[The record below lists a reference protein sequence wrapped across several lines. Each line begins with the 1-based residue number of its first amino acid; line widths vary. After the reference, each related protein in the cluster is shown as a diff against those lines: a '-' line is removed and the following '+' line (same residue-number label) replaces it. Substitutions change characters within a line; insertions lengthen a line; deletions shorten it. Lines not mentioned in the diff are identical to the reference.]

1 MKLRQTILL
10 PFMLCSFSLAAC
22 TSQKENSS
30 SSFTNGDTSKSK
42 DVSTIKNEFGEN
54 LYSLTITGRP
64 ELIVRGPFRPSTD
77 IQHTEYSFPEGA
89 WVIFA
94 TEKVQNAEV
103 VATLNGE
110 KLESYQQIDTGLYFQ
125 FSMPGQDSVLDISVK

>member
-10 PFMLCSFSLAAC
+10 PFILCSFSLAAC

-42 DVSTIKNEFGEN
+42 DVSTIKNEFGET
-54 LYSLTITGRP
+54 LYYLTIAGRP

-77 IQHTEYSFPEGA
+77 IQRTEYSFPKGA
-89 WVIFA
+89 WVIFVV
-94 TEKVQNAEV
+94 EIVENAEV
-103 VATLNGE
+103 IATLNGE
-110 KLESYQQIDTGLYFQ
+110 KLESYQQTSEDLSFQ
-125 FSMPGQDSVLDISVK
+125 FSMPGLDSVLDISVK

>member
-1 MKLRQTILL
+1 MKLNRSLL
-10 PFMLCSFSLAAC
+10 FPLLISVFSLASC
-22 TSQKENSS
+22 GPEKNKSS
-30 SSFTNGDTSKSK
+30 SSTNSDST
-42 DVSTIKNEFGEN
+42 VSSSTTGNRNEFGQI
-54 LYSLTITGRP
+54 LYDLTITGQS
-64 ELIVRGPFRPSTD
+64 ELVIRGPFRPSTD

-125 FSMPGQDSVLDISVK
+125 FSMPRQDSVLDISVK